1 MAEEYSVVVA
11 GHLCLDIVPDMSGIS
26 QVSFQQLFLPG
37 RLIVTGP
44 AALTTGGPVSNTG
57 LALHKLGVGTR
68 LMGKVG
74 DDLFGHAMIGIV
86 QSFGAQLADVM
97 IVDPAVSSS
106 YTVIINPP
114 GFDRIFLHCPSANDT
129 FSADDIRYDLLEG
142 ARLFHFGYP
151 PLMKLMYSEDGRQCA
166 EVFRRAKQTGVT
178 TSLDMALPDPTSPAG
193 RVDWVKI
200 LRATLPHVDVFLPS
214 IEEILYMLRRDT
226 YDVLWRNA
234 DGHDI
239 LPLVTP
245 ALLSD
250 LSDELLA
257 LGPKIVGLKLGYRGL
272 YLRTGRRAAIEGL
285 GRARPSNVVA
295 WADQELWTPCF
306 KVNLVGAAGSG
317 DSTIA
322 GFLCALLRDLLP
334 ADAVTAAVA
343 VGACNVE
350 AADTLS
356 GVRPWDET
364 LQRVAAGWERHALN
378 IDAPGWRL
386 DGVRQIWRRSGSAA

>member
-1 MAEEYSVVVA
+1 VTSDFSVVVA
-11 GHLCLDIVPDMSGIS
+11 GHICLDIVPDMRGIS
-26 QVSFQQLFLPG
+26 QSSFEQLFLPG

-44 AALTTGGPVSNTG
+44 AALSTGGPVSNTG
-57 LALHKLGVGTR
+57 LALHKLGVPTR

-74 DDLFGHAMIGIV
+74 DDLFGQAMIGIV
-86 QSFGAQLADVM
+86 RTFGPQLADGM

-106 YTVIINPP
+106 YTVIISPP
-114 GFDRIFLHCPSANDT
+114 GFDRIFLHDPSANDT
-129 FSADDIRYDLLEG
+129 FGADDIRYDLLKG

-151 PLMKLMYSEDGRQCA
+151 PLMKLMYIDDGRQCA

-178 TSLDMALPDPTSPAG
+178 TSLDMALPDPSSPGG
-193 RVDWVKI
+193 RMDWVKI

-214 IEEILYMLRRDT
+214 IEEILYMLRRET
-226 YDVLWRNA
+226 YDALWHNA
-234 DGHDI
+234 KGHDI
-239 LPLVTP
+239 LPLITP

-250 LSDELLA
+250 LSDELLE

-272 YLRTGRRAAIEGL
+272 YLRTGRRAALEGM
-285 GRARPSNVVA
+285 GRARPSDA
-295 WADQELWTPCF
+295 AGWADRELWSPCF

-322 GFLCALLRDLLP
+322 GFLSALLRDLP
-334 ADAVTAAVA
+334 PDEAVTVAVA

-364 LQRVAAGWERHALN
+364 LQRVAAGWERHAL
-378 IDAPGWRL
+378 DLEAPGWRF
-386 DGVRQIWRRSGSAA
+386 DSGQQIWRRTGPPA